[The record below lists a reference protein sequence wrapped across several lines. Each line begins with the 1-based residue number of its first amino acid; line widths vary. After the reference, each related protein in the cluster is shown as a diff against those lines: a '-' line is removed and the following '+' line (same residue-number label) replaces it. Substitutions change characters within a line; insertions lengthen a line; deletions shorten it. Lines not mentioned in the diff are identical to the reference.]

1 MVDMSAHFTVPQ
13 LLRYVAPSVAMM
25 VFTSVY
31 SVVDGLFVTNFVGKT
46 AFAAVNLI
54 MPFIQILGTLGF
66 MMGAGG
72 SALVAKTRGEGDDA
86 RANALFSL
94 IVYVTLAAGAVLALV
109 GFACMES
116 VARLLG
122 ASEDMLPLCSLYG
135 RISMLSL
142 PLFMIQYALQVMAST
157 AGKPKVGLYATLASG
172 CTNMA
177 LDLLFVGVMGWGV
190 AGAAA
195 ATVASEYLGGML
207 LLAYFAR
214 PNTSA
219 LRLGRATFDLRALA
233 KTCANGSSEMMASIA
248 MSVVSVVYNLQLM
261 AYLGEDGVAAYGVIM
276 YAFMIFAA
284 LFEGF
289 CMGSAP
295 LMSFQHGARNT
306 GEMRSLLGKS
316 LRIVVA
322 GGVAMFAVA
331 ELCAVPLARIFTGY
345 DASLCTLTV
354 HAFRIYAFA
363 LFFMGISMYGSSLF
377 TAVGNGFVSALIA
390 FLRTLVFE
398 VGAVLLLP
406 LVVGADGIWYS
417 VIVAEVVSVSL
428 TLSLLWWLSPS
439 YGLRDAPARAD
450 KRVAR
455 VKR

>member
-1 MVDMSAHFTVPQ
+1 MVDMRQHFSVPM
-13 LLRYVAPSVAMM
+13 LLRFVAPSVAMM
-25 VFTSVY
+25 VFTSIY

-54 MPFIQILGTLGF
+54 MPFIMILGTLGF

-86 RANALFSL
+86 RANAYFSM
-94 IVYVTLAAGAVLALV
+94 IVYVTLGAGALLALV
-109 GFACMES
+109 GFAFMED

-122 ASEDMLPLCSLYG
+122 ANGDMLPVCVLYG

-142 PLFMIQYALQVMAST
+142 PLFMLQYTFQVLAST

-172 CTNMA
+172 ISNMV
-177 LDLLFVGVMGWGV
+177 LDFVFIAVLGWGV

-195 ATVASEYLGGML
+195 ATVIAEYVGGL
-207 LLAYFAR
+207 SPLVYFAR
-214 PNTSA
+214 NNESC
-219 LRLGRATFDLRALA
+219 LKLGRPALDLRALG

-261 AYLGEDGVAAYGVIM
+261 AFLGEDGVAAYGVIM

-284 LFEGF
+284 IFEGY
-289 CMGSAP
+289 CMGCAP
-295 LMSFQHGARNT
+295 LMSYQHGARNT
-306 GEMRSLLGKS
+306 SEMRSLLAKS
-316 LRIVVA
+316 VRVVA
-322 GGVAMFAVA
+322 IGGIVMFALA
-331 ELCAVPLARIFTGY
+331 ELLAAPLAQIFTGY
-345 DASLCTLTV
+345 DAGLLALTV

-363 LFFMGISMYGSSLF
+363 LFFMGVSMYGSSLF
-377 TAVGNGFVSALIA
+377 TALGNGLVSALIA

-406 LVVGADGIWYS
+406 LVMGADGIWYS
-417 VIVAEVVSVSL
+417 VIVAELVSVVL
-428 TLSLLWWLSPS
+428 TLVLLFWLSPY
-439 YGLRDAPARAD
+439 YGLRDKNGVSQRA
-450 KRVAR
+450 
-455 VKR
+455 

>member
-1 MVDMSAHFTVPQ
+1 MVDMRQHFSVPM
-13 LLRYVAPSVAMM
+13 LLRFVAPSVAMM
-25 VFTSVY
+25 VFTSIY

-54 MPFIQILGTLGF
+54 MPFIMILGTLGF

-86 RANALFSL
+86 RANAYFSM
-94 IVYVTLAAGAVLALV
+94 IVYVTLGAGALLALV
-109 GFACMES
+109 GFAFMED

-122 ASEDMLPLCSLYG
+122 ANGDMLPVCVLYG

-142 PLFMIQYALQVMAST
+142 PLFMLQYTFQVLAST

-172 CTNMA
+172 ISNMV
-177 LDLLFVGVMGWGV
+177 LDFVFIAVLGWGV

-195 ATVASEYLGGML
+195 ATVIAEYVGGL
-207 LLAYFAR
+207 SPLVYFAR
-214 PNTSA
+214 NNESC
-219 LRLGRATFDLRALA
+219 LKLGRPALDLRALG

-261 AYLGEDGVAAYGVIM
+261 AFLGEDGVAAYGVIM

-284 LFEGF
+284 IFEGY
-289 CMGSAP
+289 CMGCAP
-295 LMSFQHGARNT
+295 LMSYQHGARNT
-306 GEMRSLLGKS
+306 SEMRSLLAKS
-316 LRIVVA
+316 VRVVA
-322 GGVAMFAVA
+322 IGGIVMFALA
-331 ELCAVPLARIFTGY
+331 ELLAAPLAQIFTGY
-345 DASLCTLTV
+345 DAGLLALTV

-363 LFFMGISMYGSSLF
+363 LFFMGVSMYGSSLF
-377 TAVGNGFVSALIA
+377 TALGNGLVSALIA

-406 LVVGADGIWYS
+406 LVMGADGIWYS
-417 VIVAEVVSVSL
+417 VIVAELVSVVL
-428 TLSLLWWLSPS
+428 TLVLLFWLSPY
-439 YGLRDAPARAD
+439 YGLRDKKHVSERA
-450 KRVAR
+450 
-455 VKR
+455 

>member
-1 MVDMSAHFTVPQ
+1 MVDMSAHFTAPQ

-54 MPFIQILGTLGF
+54 MPFIMILGTLGF

-94 IVYVTLAAGAVLALV
+94 IVYVTLAAGAVLALT

-122 ASEDMLPLCSLYG
+122 ASEDMLPLCTLYG

-172 CTNMA
+172 CTNMV

-190 AGAAA
+190 TGAAA
-195 ATVASEYLGGML
+195 ATVASEFLGGSL

-214 PNTSA
+214 PNASA
-219 LRLGRATFDLRALA
+219 LRLGRAAFDLRALA

-261 AYLGEDGVAAYGVIM
+261 AYLGEDGVAAYSIICYLFPLVYMLLFAVSQSAQPIISYNHGAGLRDRVRHTFRFSLLVGLACGVVIM
-276 YAFMIFAA
+276 LAFIFYSQTIVSIFVDSDEAAYRIASTGLPLYATGFFFMALNVCYVGYCQSIEQARAA
-284 LFEGF
+284 
-289 CMGSAP
+289 
-295 LMSFQHGARNT
+295 
-306 GEMRSLLGKS
+306 
-316 LRIVVA
+316 V
-322 GGVAMFAVA
+322 
-331 ELCAVPLARIFTGY
+331 IFTMLRGI
-345 DASLCTLTV
+345 V
-354 HAFRIYAFA
+354 
-363 LFFMGISMYGSSLF
+363 FMVACF
-377 TAVGNGFVSALIA
+377 
-390 FLRTLVFE
+390 
-398 VGAVLLLP
+398 LLLP
-406 LVVGADGIWYS
+406 ITIGTNGLWLAIPLS
-417 VIVAEVVSVSL
+417 ETL
-428 TLSLLWWLSPS
+428 TTICILGYQILL
-439 YGLRDAPARAD
+439 YRK
-450 KRVAR
+450 KRKQTA
-455 VKR
+455 